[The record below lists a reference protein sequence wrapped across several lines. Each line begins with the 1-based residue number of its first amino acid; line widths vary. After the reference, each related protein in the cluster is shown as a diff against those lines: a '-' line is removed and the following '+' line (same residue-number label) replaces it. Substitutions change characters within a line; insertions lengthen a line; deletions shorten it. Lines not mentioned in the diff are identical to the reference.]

1 MSISSKVPPHQL
13 FDHSPFD
20 VRLPRMKIVNLLLS
34 RKTIGVLVTLAA
46 LIAFNAT
53 RSNLKT
59 EALASFTTWQTSVS
73 AILANPNADASTP
86 KVVISVRIENPAPGT
101 AAQSWSLPKVSI
113 TDPTDRSQVFRVL
126 QLLSESKIFG
136 MAPQAPSETPT
147 PTLRVSV
154 SDETNRFET
163 TVPLSVVDQNI
174 QLQNLL
180 KLLEIFSAAPR
191 EQVNPSQ
198 L

>member
-1 MSISSKVPPHQL
+1 
-13 FDHSPFD
+13 
-20 VRLPRMKIVNLLLS
+20 MKIVNLLLS

-46 LIAFNAT
+46 LIAFNTT

-73 AILANPNADASTP
+73 AILTNPNAETSLP
-86 KVVISVRIENPAPGT
+86 KIVVSVRVENPSPGV
-101 AAQSWSLPKVSI
+101 ASQSWLLPKVSI
-113 TDPTDRSQVFRVL
+113 TDPTDRNQVSRVL

-136 MAPQAPSETPT
+136 MAPERPSETPT

-154 SDETNRFET
+154 NDETNRFET
-163 TVPLSVVDQNI
+163 AVPLSVVDQNI